1 MVVAEPLEQ
10 VAVIL
15 GKGQARRAVWAVAF
29 LPVHFH
35 VPVDVDF
42 EHVLLPAAKVVPD
55 CRRLPHHDVR
65 SRPLVYVIQL
75 KFHGVGPQLQRAAP
89 HSCAQQQVDPHLHSA
104 A

>member
-29 LPVHFH
+29 L
-35 VPVDVDF
+35 
-42 EHVLLPAAKVVPD
+42 HVLLPAAEVVPD